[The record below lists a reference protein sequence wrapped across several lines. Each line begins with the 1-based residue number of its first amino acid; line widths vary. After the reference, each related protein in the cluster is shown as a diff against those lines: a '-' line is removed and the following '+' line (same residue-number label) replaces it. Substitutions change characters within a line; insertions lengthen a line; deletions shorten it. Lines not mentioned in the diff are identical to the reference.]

1 MAYIHEQSS
10 HLRSCFYLD
19 VCMLT
24 CCKKSCVSSAAAVV
38 LDPADELNNKRF
50 SICGIHCYK
59 RFNLPTIIVSRVKF
73 FGGGMLLVF
82 CVSHTA
88 T

>member
-1 MAYIHEQSS
+1 MDAMTYIHVQSS

-24 CCKKSCVSSAAAVV
+24 RCNKSCVSRTVAEV
-38 LDPADELNNKRF
+38 LDPAEELHNKTF
-50 SICGIHCYK
+50 SICGIHNYN
-59 RFNLPTIIVSRVKF
+59 RFNLPTIVVSRVKS

-82 CVSHTA
+82 
-88 T
+88 